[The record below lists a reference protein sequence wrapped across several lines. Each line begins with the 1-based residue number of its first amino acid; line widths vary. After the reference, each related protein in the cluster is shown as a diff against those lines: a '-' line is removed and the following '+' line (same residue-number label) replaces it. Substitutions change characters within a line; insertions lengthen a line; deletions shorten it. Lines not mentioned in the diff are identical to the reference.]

1 MPTQKIIAS
10 VLGAMLVLTAVS
22 CGEESSWENAY
33 KEQEEGPYLRA
44 DVISVIVPAQEMD
57 AAPTDKAVIISSNR
71 AWTATLEPAVEWVR
85 VSCTSGKNDDH
96 SAKKTLAVFSFDKY
110 EDEEA
115 DRQTVLKIQGE
126 DGLSFELPVL
136 QQKAIPLP
144 LVLQSGVESVTSIA
158 EMPGGAPVVKN
169 FTITA
174 NISWTAAFEPAVDWV
189 SISPALHE
197 QEDREETDVD
207 VELTFQPNASI
218 TDGRT
223 TTLVL
228 TAADNKG
235 RLEIPIVQNK
245 KEATVN
251 WVSDPIDYVSSTAG
265 SVTLDF
271 VATAA
276 WTACLENAADGIS
289 LSVTSGDPTITS
301 LNVNFTE
308 FMGPGAI
315 RSATV
320 VLSLSNG
327 VKDRLQVRQIGTELY
342 LDFID
347 GNQPFTTNIP
357 YDTDVAGQETEYILS
372 CNGSNYPFR
381 FYSATGYK
389 FVTGADGKTCG
400 LMTYKNDWALLPGVE
415 GMKLKVAEVYTSNM
429 GSTGVKGFALRSA
442 ADGAN
447 IVSRWVNAN
456 SEWCTL
462 NLKDPVAGQRYYIV
476 SLNNTG
482 YYSKMH
488 LIYEK

>member
-1 MPTQKIIAS
+1 MPTQKFFAS
-10 VLGAMLVLTAVS
+10 VLGAMLALAAVS
-22 CGEESSWENAY
+22 CGEESWENTSQ
-33 KEQEEGPYLRA
+33 EQEEGPYLRA
-44 DVISVIVPAQEMD
+44 DITCVTVPAQEMD

-71 AWTATLEPAVEWVR
+71 AWTASLEPAVEWVR
-85 VSCTSGKNDDH
+85 VSCTAGKNDDR
-96 SAKKTLAVFSFDKY
+96 SAKKTLVVFSFDKY

-115 DRQTVLKIQGE
+115 DRQTILKIQGE
-126 DGLSFELPVL
+126 DGLSLELPVL
-136 QQKAIPLP
+136 QQKAIPIP
-144 LVLQSGVESVTSIA
+144 LVLLSSEESVTALA
-158 EMPGGAPVVKN
+158 EMPGGAPVLKEL
-169 FTITA
+169 TITS

-189 SISPALHE
+189 SVSPESFE
-197 QEDREETDVD
+197 QEDREEADVD
-207 VELTFQPNASI
+207 VVLTFQPNENI

-235 RLEIPIVQNK
+235 RLEIPLVQNK
-245 KEATVN
+245 KEATVQ
-251 WVSDPIDYVSSTAG
+251 WVSGATDYVSSAAG
-265 SVTLDF
+265 SLTLDF

-276 WTACLENAADGIS
+276 WNASLENAADGIT
-289 LSVTSGDPTITS
+289 LSITSGDPTVSS

-308 FMGPGAI
+308 FMGPGAV

-320 VLSLSNG
+320 VLSLGNG
-327 VKDRLQVRQIGTELY
+327 VKDHLLVRQIGTELY

-372 CNGSNYPFR
+372 CNGSSYAFC

-400 LMTYKNDWALLPGVE
+400 LMTYKNDWVRLPGVD

-429 GSTGVKGFALRSA
+429 GSSAQKGFALRETA
-442 ADGAN
+442 GGAN
-447 IVSRWVNAN
+447 LKAVWVAAN

-462 NLKDPVAGQRYYIV
+462 TLPNPVAGHPYYLV
-476 SLNNTG
+476 AQNNTG
-482 YYSKMH
+482 YFSKMH
-488 LIYEK
+488 LIYE

>member
-1 MPTQKIIAS
+1 
-10 VLGAMLVLTAVS
+10 MLVFLAVS
-22 CGEESSWENAY
+22 CGEESWENTY
-33 KEQEEGPYLRA
+33 HEQEEGPYLRA
-44 DVISVIVPAQEMD
+44 DVTCVTVPAKEVD

-71 AWTATLEPAVEWVR
+71 AWTAILEPDVEWVR
-85 VSCTSGKNDDH
+85 VSCLSGQNDDH
-96 SAKKTLAVFSFDKY
+96 TAKKTLVVFSFDKY
-110 EDEEA
+110 ENEEA
-115 DRQTVLKIQGE
+115 DRQTTLKLHGD
-126 DGLSFELPVL
+126 DGLSLELPVV

-144 LVLQSGVESVTSIA
+144 LVLQSGVESVTAIA
-158 EMPGGAPVVKN
+158 EMPGGAPVVKI
-169 FTITA
+169 FTVTA

-228 TAADNKG
+228 TAAENKG

-245 KEATVN
+245 KEATVK
-251 WVSDPIDYVSSTAG
+251 WVSEPMDYVSSTAG

-276 WTACLENAADGIS
+276 WTASLENAADGIS
-289 LSVTSGDPTITS
+289 LSVTSGAPTVTS
-301 LNVNFTE
+301 IDVNFTE
-308 FMGPGAI
+308 FMGPGAV

-357 YDTDVAGQETEYILS
+357 YDTVVAGLETEYILS
-372 CNGSNYPFR
+372 CNGSNYPFS

-400 LMTYKNDWALLPGVE
+400 LMTYKNDWVKLPAVE
-415 GMKLKVAEVYTSNM
+415 GMKLKAAEVYTSNM
-429 GSTGVKGFALRSA
+429 GSSGVKGFALRST

-447 IVSRWVNAN
+447 IVSLWVNAN

-462 NLKDPVAGQRYYIV
+462 NLKDPVAGQSYYLV